1 MNTVKNI
8 ICVEGKKAQGVN
20 NRLLPPV
27 TSCCFFASFS
37 VQQFIMYSVVKKN
50 SKENLVIGSFK
61 KKPRRK
67 TQCEPFAILDR
78 TLTCEKTVVL

>member
-8 ICVEGKKAQGVN
+8 ICMEGKKAQGVN

-61 KKPRRK
+61 KKN
-67 TQCEPFAILDR
+67 LG
-78 TLTCEKTVVL
+78 EKHNVNRLQSLIEH

>member
-8 ICVEGKKAQGVN
+8 ISVEGKKAQGVN

-61 KKPRRK
+61 KK
-67 TQCEPFAILDR
+67 TS
-78 TLTCEKTVVL
+78 EKNTM

>member
-8 ICVEGKKAQGVN
+8 ISVEEKKPKVLTIACF
-20 NRLLPPV
+20 LLSQV
-27 TSCCFFASFS
+27 AVFCLVFGSAVHNVFGSK
-37 VQQFIMYSVVKKN
+37 KKN

>member
-8 ICVEGKKAQGVN
+8 ISVEGKKAQGVN

-61 KKPRRK
+61 KN
-67 TQCEPFAILDR
+67 LG
-78 TLTCEKTVVL
+78 EKHNVNRLQSLIEH